1 MISDEELLKWG
12 FPEDVWYIT
21 TCTHELLVIYT
32 HYNVHIFKKLH
43 VCVHVISNVYCG
55 RWSHEGE
62 SWYHKRSVTPIS
74 VLKAGHVEHLP
85 QCIFFIICGF
95 QSLSLSF

>member
-1 MISDEELLKWG
+1 MY
-12 FPEDVWYIT
+12 V
-21 TCTHELLVIYT
+21 YT
-32 HYNVHIFKKLH
+32 HMYMYM
-43 VCVHVISNVYCG
+43 CSYCG

-85 QCIFFIICGF
+85 QYIYIFYNLWISI
-95 QSLSLSF
+95 SLSLF